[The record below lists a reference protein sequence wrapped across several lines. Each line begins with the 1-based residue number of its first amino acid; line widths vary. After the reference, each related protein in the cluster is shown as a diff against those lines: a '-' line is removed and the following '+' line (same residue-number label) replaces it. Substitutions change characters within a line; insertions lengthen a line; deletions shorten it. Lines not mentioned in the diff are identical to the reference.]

1 MVETRMKILMR
12 GRTQYINQDRLPMV
26 TMIILKSL
34 TIMDM
39 DTEIEAII
47 EIDIIIGILNMM
59 MAIVKVVINAI
70 KIKIMAEMIKTAK
83 KIIIIDI
90 MEVNILVVR
99 VVVNM
104 IMELIVI
111 MTLMGKMEKA
121 GMMEKTNI

>member
-1 MVETRMKILMR
+1 MKILMR